1 MTLEESFKS
10 VSTWIKQIDEN
21 LNNPYLIL
29 FGNKIDIDKSE
40 WKVNQEEIKKFVEEK
55 KMPYFETSAKD
66 NKGIKEGF
74 DYLINEVYEKINEQ
88 KEEEKNIVIQKEDEN
103 IEKKEEIEE
112 KKSGCFGWMKKKK
125 KSNQGSISKDDKNN
139 ETIIDLILFSINI
152 LNLNMIL

>member
-1 MTLEESFKS
+1 
-10 VSTWIKQIDEN
+10 
-21 LNNPYLIL
+21 
-29 FGNKIDIDKSE
+29 
-40 WKVNQEEIKKFVEEK
+40 
-55 KMPYFETSAKD
+55 MPYFETSAKD

-125 KSNQGSISKDDKNN
+125 KSNQGSISKDNKNN
-139 ETIIDLILFSINI
+139 GTIK
-152 LNLNMIL
+152 